1 MAERIPQQVIDE
13 VRAQTNLVDL
23 VSQYTQLVKRGREW
37 NGSCPF
43 HEDRRP
49 SFFVDDK
56 KQVFHCFS
64 CGRSGT
70 AFSFLM
76 EKEGYTYPQAIL
88 KLAEDEGISG
98 LERYQG
104 QPSLRQE
111 KFQKIYEL
119 YDAAQKL
126 YTHILLNTTAGE
138 QALSYLKDDRQLDE
152 ETIRQ
157 YGLGFVPSNNVLLSY
172 AREHNIDETVMKSAE
187 LFIDR
192 DEELV
197 RDRFNNRIVWPI
209 KNDRGQVLGF
219 SGRSLDP
226 DNPAKYM
233 NSPESSFFNKGKLLY
248 NLDQA
253 KGNIRAGQ
261 PAMIFEGFMD
271 VISAA
276 MAGVGGAVATMGTAL
291 TEEHV
296 ASLTKLTDKI
306 TLVYD
311 GDAAGQKAAK
321 RSIPLIRSVA
331 PQVEIGV
338 IALADNRDPDE
349 VRREL
354 GLPALKQ
361 ALDQA
366 TQTPTEYLINA
377 AKQDKNLQNQA
388 QYLDF
393 LRDVWPILTDAS
405 AVEQDYFLKK
415 ISEDYGSS
423 LEALQSEFKDYQA
436 AHPAQKNP
444 GRAGQGGQRSSGSR
458 GQKHSA
464 GPGNGS
470 EGAYPTAGDWDDSF
484 IPDIDPLAGGGFETP
499 AATAKG
505 VPAPNWQDAPKP
517 KISRVEKA
525 EQGLLMAMIQE
536 PSILAYAKEQADF
549 SFVHPEYQL
558 LLLLYEAYSE
568 ERAGADF
575 DLAAFM
581 DYVQKPDLNQ
591 KLLTMDRTFG
601 TIRPQMDAAKDYL
614 KVIVDVAPYE
624 AQLQS
629 LQQKIAQAKNQ
640 HDDAALMTLMTEL
653 INLKKEHFQ
662 Q

>member
-1 MAERIPQQVIDE
+1 MAERIPQAVIDE

-88 KLAEDEGISG
+88 KLAEDEGVTG
-98 LERYQG
+98 LDKYQG
-104 QPSLRQE
+104 QPSARQE

-172 AREHNIDETVMKSAE
+172 AREHNIDEKVMAEAE
-187 LFIDR
+187 LFIER
-192 DEELV
+192 DGELT
-197 RDRFNNRIVWPI
+197 RDRFNNRVVWPI

-233 NSPESSFFNKGKLLY
+233 NSPESPFFNKGKLLY

-253 KGNIRAGQ
+253 KGAIRLGE

-276 MAGVGGAVATMGTAL
+276 MAGVDGAVATMGTAL
-291 TEEHV
+291 TEDHV
-296 ASLTKLTDKI
+296 KALTKLNDKI

-321 RSIPLIRSVA
+321 RSIPLIRSVT

-361 ALDQA
+361 ALTQA

-393 LRDVWPILTDAS
+393 LKEVWPILSSAS

-423 LEALQSEFKDYQA
+423 MESLQSEFKDYLA
-436 AHPAQKNP
+436 AHPKGGQGPQNASQAPGFNP
-444 GRAGQGGQRSSGSR
+444 GQ
-458 GQKHSA
+458 A
-464 GPGNGS
+464 GPGQAASG
-470 EGAYPTAGDWDDSF
+470 WDDSF
-484 IPDIDPLAGGGFETP
+484 IPDIDPLAGASDYGSRG
-499 AATAKG
+499 AS
-505 VPAPNWQDAPKP
+505 VPNWQDAPKP
-517 KISRVEKA
+517 QISRVEKA
-525 EQGLLMAMIQE
+525 ERALLMAMIKSPAIRQLVDE
-536 PSILAYAKEQADF
+536 RPDF

-558 LLLLYEAYSE
+558 LLLLYDAFSKEHGS
-568 ERAGADF
+568 GDF

-581 DYVQKPDLNQ
+581 DYVQKPDLGQ
-591 KLLTMDRTFG
+591 KLLSMDREFG
-601 TIRPQMDAAKDYL
+601 TLEPQRDAAKDYME
-614 KVIVDVAPYE
+614 VIIRVGPYE
-624 AQLQS
+624 DQLKN

-640 HDDAALMTLMTEL
+640 HDDAALITLMTEL
-653 INLKKEHFQ
+653 INLKKEHFSQ
-662 Q
+662 

>member
-23 VSQYTQLVKRGREW
+23 VSQYTELVKRGREW

-88 KLAEDEGISG
+88 KLAEDEGITG
-98 LERYQG
+98 LAKYQG
-104 QPSLRQE
+104 QPSARQE
-111 KFQKIYEL
+111 KFQRIYEL
-119 YDAAQKL
+119 YNAAQKL

-138 QALSYLKDDRQLDE
+138 QALRYLLKERELDE
-152 ETIRQ
+152 ETIKK

-172 AREHNIDETVMKSAE
+172 AREHDVDEPTMKAAE
-187 LFIDR
+187 LFLER
-192 DEELV
+192 DGELV
-197 RDRFNNRIVWPI
+197 RDRFNNRVVWPI
-209 KNDRGQVLGF
+209 KNERGQVVGF

-233 NSPESSFFNKGKLLY
+233 NSPESPFFNKGKLLY
-248 NLDQA
+248 NLDLA
-253 KGNIRAGQ
+253 KGPIRAGQ

-276 MAGVGGAVATMGTAL
+276 MAGAEGAVATMGTAL
-291 TEEHV
+291 TEDHV
-296 ASLTKLTDKI
+296 RSLAKLTERI
-306 TLVYD
+306 ILVYD

-321 RSIPLIRSVA
+321 RSIPLIKTVA
-331 PQVEIGV
+331 PKVEIGV

-361 ALDQA
+361 ALEQL
-366 TQTPTEYLINA
+366 TQTPTEYLFNA
-377 AKQDKNLQNQA
+377 AKLGKNLQNQA

-393 LRDVWPILTDAS
+393 LKEVWPILADAS
-405 AVEQDYFLKK
+405 PVEQDYFLQKLA
-415 ISEDYGSS
+415 EEYGSS
-423 LEALQSEFKDYQA
+423 MEALRSEFEDYQRR
-436 AHPAQKNP
+436 HPVPTNGVFPSNANGP
-444 GRAGQGGQRSSGSR
+444 ASSVNS
-458 GQKHSA
+458 S
-464 GPGNGS
+464 
-470 EGAYPTAGDWDDSF
+470 WDDQQF
-484 IPDIDPLAGGGFETP
+484 PDVAPDHGEHFNQSANMAPVDWQ
-499 AATAKG
+499 AAPRAKL
-505 VPAPNWQDAPKP
+505 
-517 KISRVEKA
+517 SRVELA
-525 EQGLLMAMIQE
+525 EEGLLMAMIKNRNMEELVERQ
-536 PSILAYAKEQADF
+536 PNF
-549 SFVHPEYQL
+549 SFIHPQYQL
-558 LLLLYEAYSE
+558 LYLLYDAYRKE
-568 ERAGADF
+568 HGEGDF

-581 DYVQKPDLNQ
+581 DYVQKPELNQ
-591 KLLTMDRTFG
+591 KLMSMDRTFASMDV
-601 TIRPQMDAAKDYL
+601 QMEAVKDYL
-614 KVIVDVAPYE
+614 RVIIEEAPYE
-624 AQLQS
+624 EQVKS
-629 LQQKIAQAKNQ
+629 LQQKISLAKNQ
-640 HDDAALMTLMTEL
+640 HDDAALITLMTEL

>member
-1 MAERIPQQVIDE
+1 MAERIPQAVIDE
-13 VRAQTNLVDL
+13 VRSQTNLVDL

-88 KLAEDEGISG
+88 KLAEDEGITG
-98 LERYQG
+98 LDQYQG
-104 QPSLRQE
+104 QPSAKQE

-138 QALSYLKDDRQLDE
+138 QALAYLKDDRQLDE

-157 YGLGFVPSNNVLLSY
+157 YSLGFVPSNNVLLSY
-172 AREHNIDETVMKSAE
+172 AREHNIDEAVMTAAE
-187 LFIDR
+187 LFIER
-192 DEELV
+192 DGELT
-197 RDRFNNRIVWPI
+197 RDRFNNRVVWPI

-233 NSPESSFFNKGKLLY
+233 NSPESPFFNKGKLLY
-248 NLDQA
+248 NLDQS
-253 KGNIRAGQ
+253 KGNIRSGQ
-261 PAMIFEGFMD
+261 AAMIFEGFMD

-296 ASLTKLTDKI
+296 RTLAKLNDKI

-331 PQVEIGV
+331 PEVEIGV

-361 ALDQA
+361 ALSQA

-377 AKQDKNLQNQA
+377 AKQGKNLQNQA

-393 LRDVWPILTDAS
+393 LKEVWPILAAAS
-405 AVEQDYFLKK
+405 AVELDYFLKK

-423 LEALQSEFKDYQA
+423 LDSLQSEFEDYRQKHPQSPSQA
-436 AHPAQKNP
+436 SPSTNSNA
-444 GRAGQGGQRSSGSR
+444 GRRPKGQG
-458 GQKHSA
+458 
-464 GPGNGS
+464 
-470 EGAYPTAGDWDDSF
+470 TAPAWDDSF
-484 IPDIDPLAGGGFETP
+484 IPDIDPLSGGDLVQP
-499 AATAKG
+499 AER
-505 VPAPNWQDAPKP
+505 VPNWQDAPKP
-517 KISRVEKA
+517 KVSQVEKA
-525 EQGLLMAMIQE
+525 ERGLLMTMIQAPQLRE
-536 PSILAYAKEQADF
+536 YVEQQPNF
-549 SFVHPEYQL
+549 SFVHPQYQL
-558 LLLLYEAYSE
+558 LLMLYDAFSQEHGSE
-568 ERAGADF
+568 NF

-581 DYVQKPDLNQ
+581 DYVQKPELNQ
-591 KLLTMDRTFG
+591 KLMAMDREFSA
-601 TIRPQMDAAKDYL
+601 IDPQMDAVKDYMRVVVSL
-614 KVIVDVAPYE
+614 APYE
-624 AQLQS
+624 EELKNLQA
-629 LQQKIAQAKNQ
+629 KIAQAKNQ
-640 HDDAALMTLMTEL
+640 HDDAALITLMTEL